1 MDQRT
6 GLIDRAWYMF
16 FISLFQT
23 AQDAGGVLL
32 APNTASIAA
41 SLEQTLE
48 RINQELQTQP
58 VSVVDQVMP
67 LIDALAQRLDTLPP
81 IQLGTIAALNTDN
94 VPFLGFSTN
103 PSPPIPDPPPV
114 GTLYWNGGY
123 TLNLRMTSNV
133 TQAIGENQYYYI
145 KASATISKGQL
156 IMFDGAVGSSGVLK
170 GKPSTGVTNGQL
182 IMGVAAEDIALND
195 FGLVSNFGL
204 VRGFNTSGAPYGET
218 WADGDTL
225 YYNPSFA
232 GGLTKTQPLAPT
244 PHVVVAAV
252 VNAATGGSGSVF
264 VRVLPEPLVSQLS
277 DVYVTSLAGD
287 DILVYDSTD
296 QRWENKAPTA
306 ARDALGLGTGNPSNG
321 QMLIGNGTDFTTAAL
336 TAGSGIAIT
345 TGAGS
350 ATIATTG
357 ATGSFL
363 SADTPNKTV
372 TVSNGIITSIV

>member
-1 MDQRT
+1 VPLVDQRT

-81 IQLGTIAALNTDN
+81 IQLGTIASLNTDN

-156 IMFDGAVGSSGVLK
+156 IMFDGAVGSSGVLQ
-170 GKPSTGVTNGQL
+170 GKPATGVTNGQL
-182 IMGVAAEDIALND
+182 IMGVAAESIANND
-195 FGLVSNFGL
+195 FGLVSSFGL

-218 WADGDTL
+218 WADGDIL
-225 YYNPSFA
+225 HYNPSFA

-264 VRVLPEPLVSQLS
+264 VRVQAEPLVSQLS
-277 DVYVTSLAGD
+277 DVYVTSLANN
-287 DILVYDSTD
+287 DILVYDGTD
-296 QRWENKAPTA
+296 MRWENKAPA
-306 ARDALGLGTGNPSNG
+306 DARTALGLGSGLSVT
-321 QMLIGNGTDFTTAAL
+321 ITTAKL
-336 TAGSGIAIT
+336 TAG
-345 TGAGS
+345 GANGS
-350 ATIATTG
+350 MTFTNGVLTAQTQAT
-357 ATGSFL
+357 
-363 SADTPNKTV
+363 
-372 TVSNGIITSIV
+372 